1 MILTEYSSSISFMS
15 YVWFFLFSHSTF
27 DVGRSMFD
35 VHFFS
40 LPQSPG
46 VKIT

>member
-1 MILTEYSSSISFMS
+1 MIRLLRH
-15 YVWFFLFSHSTF
+15 LFSHSTF

-40 LPQSPG
+40 VPPWAHSFGHLTSDQ
-46 VKIT
+46 